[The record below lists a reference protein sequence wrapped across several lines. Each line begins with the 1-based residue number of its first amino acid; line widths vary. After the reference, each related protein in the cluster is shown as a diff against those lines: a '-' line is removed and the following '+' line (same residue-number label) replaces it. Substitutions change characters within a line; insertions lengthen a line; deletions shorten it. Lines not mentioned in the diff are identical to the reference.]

1 MSLRIKRA
9 ASSATDPVAAVDEVY
24 AGVHQADAALTIFYC
39 SPRYDLPALA
49 AALVARFGADAP
61 LIGCTTTAE
70 ITPTGYREGSLTA
83 VSLAAADLA
92 VDVERIDALHAFE
105 LEQGA
110 SAAQRARG
118 ALMADGG
125 HVDASN
131 TFAFLLAD
139 GLASQE
145 EALVTSIY
153 HALGGIQLCGG
164 SAGDGVRFEQ
174 THLYHRGRFHSDCA
188 LLTLV
193 RSPAEF
199 RVFKTEHFVPSSE
212 QLVVTGAD
220 PGRRVVS
227 EINGEPAAVEYA
239 RICGVPAEALTPM
252 VFATHPVTVT
262 LGGSVFVRSIQKV
275 NDDGSL
281 TFFCAIDEGIVLRVA
296 RGGDMVENLADA
308 FAGVVREIGVPA
320 LVLGCDCVL
329 RYLEIEQARLR
340 PAIDALMTR
349 HNVIGFATYGEQ
361 YNAMHVNQTFTGVAI
376 AATGG

>member
-9 ASSATDPVAAVDEVY
+9 GSSAADPAVAVAEVF
-24 AGVHQADAALTIFYC
+24 AGVHQPDAALTIFYC
-39 SPRYDLPALA
+39 SSRYDLPALA
-49 AALVARFGADAP
+49 AAMVDRFGADAP
-61 LIGCTTTAE
+61 LLGCTTAAE
-70 ITPTGYREGSLTA
+70 IAPTGYHEGSLTA
-83 VSLAAADLA
+83 VSLAGAGLA
-92 VDVERIDALHAFE
+92 VRVERIDALHAFE

-110 SAAQRARG
+110 AAALRARD
-118 ALMADGG
+118 ALTAHGG
-125 HVDASN
+125 HADATN

-174 THLYHRGRFHSDCA
+174 THLFHGGRFHTDCA

-193 RSPAEF
+193 RSPAPF

-220 PGRRVVS
+220 PGRRVVT

-239 RICGVPAEALTPM
+239 RICGVPAEALTPL
-252 VFATHPVTVT
+252 VFATHPVVVT

-275 NDDGSL
+275 NPDGSL

-329 RYLEIEQARLR
+329 RYLEIEQGQFR

-361 YNAMHVNQTFTGVAI
+361 FNAMHVNQTFTGVAI
-376 AATGG
+376 AATQG